1 MSCLSLLFAISLHVG
16 LEGNYNSIH
25 PHARCQKDALISG
38 VYYNSEDNVSAY
50 VGLENNGFELGLVTG
65 YTYADVVP
73 MLRYKKDKLFIAPAI
88 EKSGR
93 KGLVVGIEF

>member
-1 MSCLSLLFAISLHVG
+1 MNCLSLMLALSMHVG

-25 PHARCQKDALISG
+25 PHARCQKDTVISG
-38 VYYNSEDNVSAY
+38 IYYNSEDNISAY
-50 VGLENNGFELGLVTG
+50 AGLEHNGFELGLVTG

-88 EKSGR
+88 EKGGK
-93 KGLVVGIEF
+93 KGMVIGIEF